1 MAKRID
7 ELANDP
13 QQQGNL
19 LVGKLSGFR
28 GVRTAGRR
36 YRMVYR
42 VDASIVTVI
51 VVLAGLR
58 KEGDRPDVY
67 TLAKKLLRLGLIDTD
82 QSTPL

>member
-28 GVRTAGRR
+28 GVRAAGRR

-42 VDASIVTVI
+42 VDASIVTVV